1 MYNLNFLNWWAHIGL
16 SVLRTIH
23 FNTLR
28 KLQKC
33 NPLRFLLSRKRQIK
47 KLQGYIIALIS
58 RKSPQKT
65 FSLTKTKMFLYTVIY
80 TTKKLDLLVLIWRQW
95 RHRLVLEIIAYI
107 KQYTAYSVIYKTKYF
122 FLQRPIPS
130 NILSSIYESIKYKNY
145 LHLIYIHKR

>member
-33 NPLRFLLSRKRQIK
+33 NPFWFLLSRKRQIK

-107 KQYTAYSVIYKTKYF
+107 NQYTAYSVIYKTKYF
-122 FLQRPIPS
+122 FS
-130 NILSSIYESIKYKNY
+130 ATSDTFKHTIKYLRKHN
-145 LHLIYIHKR
+145 I

>member
-33 NPLRFLLSRKRQIK
+33 NPLWFLLSRKRQIK
-47 KLQGYIIALIS
+47 NCRATLLLALIS

-107 KQYTAYSVIYKTKYF
+107 KQYTAYSVIYNTKYF
-122 FLQRPIPS
+122 FLQRPIPW
-130 NILSSIYESIKYKNY
+130 NILSSI
-145 LHLIYIHKR
+145 

>member
-33 NPLRFLLSRKRQIK
+33 NPLWFLLSRKRQIK

-80 TTKKLDLLVLIWRQW
+80 TTKKLDLLVLIWRRW

-107 KQYTAYSVIYKTKYF
+107 KQYTAYSVIYKAKYF

-130 NILSSIYESIKYKNY
+130 NILSSI
-145 LHLIYIHKR
+145 

>member
-23 FNTLR
+23 FNILR

-33 NPLRFLLSRKRQIK
+33 NPLWFLLSRKRQIK
-47 KLQGYIIALIS
+47 KLQGYIIACFNLKKES
-58 RKSPQKT
+58 
-65 FSLTKTKMFLYTVIY
+65 TKNFQFNENKNVSIHWDIY

-130 NILSSIYESIKYKNY
+130 NILSSI
-145 LHLIYIHKR
+145 

>member
-107 KQYTAYSVIYKTKYF
+107 KQYTAYSVIYKTEYF

-130 NILSSIYESIKYKNY
+130 NILSSI
-145 LHLIYIHKR
+145 

>member
-1 MYNLNFLNWWAHIGL
+1 ML
-16 SVLRTIH
+16 
-23 FNTLR
+23 
-28 KLQKC
+28 
-33 NPLRFLLSRKRQIK
+33 
-47 KLQGYIIALIS
+47 ALIS

-145 LHLIYIHKR
+145 LHLIYIHKGKVFFFDIHVNHSLTGPNTSIYSAYIYCHIFSDYCHFTHAANNGSIH

>member
-1 MYNLNFLNWWAHIGL
+1 MYNLNFLNWLAHIGL

-33 NPLRFLLSRKRQIK
+33 NPLWFLLSRKRQIK
-47 KLQGYIIALIS
+47 KCRATLLLALIS

-122 FLQRPIPS
+122 FLQRPIPL
-130 NILSSIYESIKYKNY
+130 NILSSI
-145 LHLIYIHKR
+145 